1 MDGSN
6 FNQLKVF
13 HTIVQEGSISGAAR
27 TLEMASPSVSQALKT
42 LESKLGLPLFTRTTR
57 RIELTEAGQLLYQ
70 RTSSSLND
78 LIVAFE
84 SVSELSQKPR
94 GKVRLTAPKF
104 VFQSFLQPVYTEFC
118 QRFPEIELEISLFDG
133 TVDILEQGFDI
144 GIRFGD
150 RISEGMVAKPLMPA
164 KKDVLFASK
173 DYLKRYGTPTSL
185 KELEHHKL
193 IYYRFITSNQLLP
206 LTLKEQGEEITIDIK
221 PALIAND
228 TDVVKDAA
236 KQGLGIGR
244 LLSTMV
250 EDELAS
256 GELIPVLEEYWLDI
270 AGLYIYFHQNAQK
283 AKRVRALIDF
293 LIEKSVTDQ
302 S

>member
-13 HTIVQEGSISGAAR
+13 QAIVQEGSITGAAR
-27 TLEMASPSVSQALKT
+27 VLEMASPSVSQALKV
-42 LESKLGLPLFTRTTR
+42 LEKQLGLPLFTRTTR
-57 RIELTEAGQLLYQ
+57 KIELTEAGHLLYQ
-70 RTSSSLND
+70 RTQSSMQALD
-78 LIVAFE
+78 IAFE
-84 SVSELSQKPR
+84 TVSELSKEPR

-104 VFQSFLQPVYTEFC
+104 VFTSFLQPIYAEFC
-118 QRFPEIELEISLFDG
+118 QRFPDIELEISLFDG
-133 TVDILEQGFDI
+133 TVDILEQGFDL

-150 RISEGMVAKPLMPA
+150 RISEGMVAKQLIPS
-164 KKDVLFASK
+164 KKDVLFASQEYIK
-173 DYLKRYGTPTSL
+173 QYGIPTSL
-185 KELEHHKL
+185 NDLERHKL

-206 LTLKEQGEEITIDIK
+206 LTLQEGGEQVTVDVT

-250 EDELAS
+250 EDEIER
-256 GELIPVLEEYWLDI
+256 GELIPILEDYWLDV
-270 AGLYIYFHQNAQK
+270 AGLYLYFHQNAQK
-283 AKRVRALIDF
+283 AKRVRTLIDF
-293 LIEKSVTDQ
+293 LIEKSK
-302 S
+302 

>member
-13 HTIVQEGSISGAAR
+13 QTIVQEGSITGAAR
-27 TLEMASPSVSQALKT
+27 SLEMASPSVSQALKV
-42 LESKLGLPLFTRTTR
+42 LEKKLGLPLFTRTTR
-57 RIELTEAGQLLYQ
+57 KIELTEAGQLLYQ
-70 RTSSSLND
+70 RTRNSMLD
-78 LIVAFE
+78 LDIAFE
-84 SVSELSQKPR
+84 TVSELSKKPS
-94 GKVRLTAPKF
+94 GKVRLTAPRF
-104 VFQSFLQPVYTEFC
+104 VFTSFLQPIYAEFC

-150 RISEGMVAKPLMPA
+150 RISEGMVAKQLMPA
-164 KKDVLFASK
+164 KKDVMFASTH
-173 DYLKRYGTPTSL
+173 YIEQYGMPTSL
-185 KELEHHKL
+185 KDLEHHKL

-206 LTLKEQGEEITIDIK
+206 LTLKEEGEEITIDVP

-250 EDELAS
+250 EKEIAN
-256 GELIPVLEEYWLDI
+256 GELIPVLEKYWLDI

-293 LIEKSVTDQ
+293 LIEKSEQT
-302 S
+302 